1 MYSTE
6 PLRQHYMEEMDEK
19 EKQAILERLEELR
32 VEHRDL
38 DEIIHRL
45 AEDPL
50 VDQLQLRRLKKRK
63 LGLKDMVLKLESKL
77 IPDIEA

>member
-1 MYSTE
+1 
-6 PLRQHYMEEMDEK
+6 MDELD
-19 EKQAILERLEELR
+19 EQDIGAIKERLEELR

-38 DEIIHRL
+38 DEIIDRL
-45 AEDPL
+45 SEDPL

-63 LGLKDMVLKLESKL
+63 LSLKDMVKKLESKL